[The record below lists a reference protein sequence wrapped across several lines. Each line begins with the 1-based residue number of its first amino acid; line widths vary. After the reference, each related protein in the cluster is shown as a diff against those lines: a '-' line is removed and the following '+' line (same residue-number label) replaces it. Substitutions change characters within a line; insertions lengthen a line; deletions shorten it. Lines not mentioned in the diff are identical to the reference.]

1 VKGFTSRAVIRSDAT
16 AHVALVVS
24 TERFNEIADIMFDGG
39 RNSKIAL
46 NFCCICLIWGS
57 TFLAVKY
64 AIETIPP
71 FVVTAIRYVMA
82 SLALGLI
89 SRLRKESWL
98 TAANLKLAAISGFL
112 LSLGNALVCYSV
124 TSLPTG
130 LVAVVIGSLPAWI
143 IVFDWQLFRGKPPQW
158 GQVAGIVLSLIGVGA
173 LTSSHSE
180 HLDMRNLLVWVA
192 LFSSI
197 VVWAMGTLTQRQAA
211 VPNSIFLFSSV
222 QSLVGGLMIGA
233 TTAWDGSLTFPWD
246 QISASSVLALLYLT
260 LAGTVAAGTS
270 YVWLSQNAEPRLVS
284 TYALITPVVAVWLGW
299 LVAGEAVTASTLSN
313 SMIVLIGVALI
324 AISGKAMQSKLSPL
338 RGPVVLNERSTISL
352 PAPVEA

>member
-1 VKGFTSRAVIRSDAT
+1 M
-16 AHVALVVS
+16 L
-24 TERFNEIADIMFDGG
+24 DGG
-39 RNSKIAL
+39 RNSKIAI
-46 NFCCICLIWGS
+46 NFCCICIIWGS

-64 AIETIPP
+64 AIESIPP
-71 FVVTAIRYVMA
+71 FVVTALRYVMA
-82 SLALGLI
+82 SIALGLI
-89 SRLRKESWL
+89 SRLRNENWL

-143 IVFDWQLFRGKPPQW
+143 ILFDWQLFRGKPPQW

-180 HLDMRNLLVWVA
+180 HLDMRNLLVWFA

-197 VVWAMGTLTQRQAA
+197 GVWAMGTLIQRQAS
-211 VPNSIFLFSSV
+211 VRNSIFLFSAV

-233 TTAWDGSLTFPWD
+233 TTAWDGSLAFPWE
-246 QISASSVLALLYLT
+246 QVTMSSVLALAYLT

-270 YVWLSQNAEPRLVS
+270 YVWLSQNADPRLVS

-299 LVAGEAVTASTLSN
+299 LVVGEAVTASTLSN

-324 AISGKAMQSKLSPL
+324 ALSGKALQAKVIP
-338 RGPVVLNERSTISL
+338 RRVPVILNDRVSATL

>member
-1 VKGFTSRAVIRSDAT
+1 M
-16 AHVALVVS
+16 L
-24 TERFNEIADIMFDGG
+24 DGG
-39 RNSKIAL
+39 RNSKIAI
-46 NFCCICLIWGS
+46 NFCCICIIWGS

-64 AIETIPP
+64 AIESIPP
-71 FVVTAIRYVMA
+71 FVVTALRYVMA
-82 SLALGLI
+82 SIALGLI
-89 SRLRKESWL
+89 SRLRNENWL
-98 TAANLKLAAISGFL
+98 TVANLKLAAISGFL

-143 IVFDWQLFRGKPPQW
+143 ILFDWQLFRGKPPQW

-180 HLDMRNLLVWVA
+180 HLDMRNLLVWFA

-197 VVWAMGTLTQRQAA
+197 GVWAMGTLIQRHAS
-211 VPNSIFLFSSV
+211 VRNSIFLFSSV

-233 TTAWDGSLTFPWD
+233 TTAWDGSLAFPWE
-246 QISASSVLALLYLT
+246 QVITSSVLALLYLT

-270 YVWLSQNAEPRLVS
+270 YVWLSQNADPRLVS

-299 LVAGEAVTASTLSN
+299 LVVGEAVTASTLSN

-324 AISGKAMQSKLSPL
+324 ALSGKALQAKVIPC
-338 RGPVVLNERSTISL
+338 RVPVVLNDRVSATL

>member
-1 VKGFTSRAVIRSDAT
+1 M
-16 AHVALVVS
+16 L
-24 TERFNEIADIMFDGG
+24 DGS
-39 RNSKIAL
+39 RNSKIAF

-71 FVVTAIRYVMA
+71 FVVTALRYVMA
-82 SLALGLI
+82 SLVLAMI
-89 SRLRKESWL
+89 SKMRKETWL
-98 TAANLKLAAISGFL
+98 TAANLRLAAISGFL

-143 IVFDWQLFRGKPPQW
+143 ILFDWQLFRGKPPQW

-180 HLDMRNLLVWVA
+180 HLDMRNLLVWIA

-197 VVWAMGTLTQRQAA
+197 GVWAMGTLVQRQAS
-211 VPNSIFLFSSV
+211 VRGSIFLFSSV
-222 QSLVGGLMIGA
+222 QSLVGGVMIGA
-233 TTAWDGSLTFPWD
+233 TTTWDGSLAFPWD
-246 QISASSVLALLYLT
+246 QITTSSVLALLYLT
-260 LAGTVAAGTS
+260 LVGTVAAGTS

-299 LVAGEAVTASTLSN
+299 LVAGEAVTGSTLSN
-313 SMIVLIGVALI
+313 SMIVLAGVALI
-324 AISGKAMQSKLSPL
+324 ALSGQAWRTK
-338 RGPVVLNERSTISL
+338 RFVRR
-352 PAPVEA
+352 APVILTERVTATLRTPVEV

>member
-1 VKGFTSRAVIRSDAT
+1 M
-16 AHVALVVS
+16 L
-24 TERFNEIADIMFDGG
+24 DGG
-39 RNSKIAL
+39 RNSKIAI
-46 NFCCICLIWGS
+46 NFCCICIIWGS

-64 AIETIPP
+64 AIESIPP
-71 FVVTAIRYVMA
+71 FVVTALRYVMA
-82 SLALGLI
+82 SIALGLI
-89 SRLRKESWL
+89 SRLRNENWL

-143 IVFDWQLFRGKPPQW
+143 ILFDWQLFRGKPPQW

-180 HLDMRNLLVWVA
+180 HLDMRNLLVWLA

-197 VVWAMGTLTQRQAA
+197 GVWAMGTLIQRQAS
-211 VPNSIFLFSSV
+211 VRNSIFLFSSV

-233 TTAWDGSLTFPWD
+233 TTAWDGSLAFPWE
-246 QISASSVLALLYLT
+246 QVTTASVLALAYLT

-270 YVWLSQNAEPRLVS
+270 YVWLSQNADPRLVS

-299 LVAGEAVTASTLSN
+299 LVVGEAVTASTLSN

-324 AISGKAMQSKLSPL
+324 ALSGKALQAKVIP
-338 RGPVVLNERSTISL
+338 RRVPVILNDRVSATM

>member
-1 VKGFTSRAVIRSDAT
+1 M
-16 AHVALVVS
+16 L
-24 TERFNEIADIMFDGG
+24 DGG
-39 RNSKIAL
+39 RNSKIAI
-46 NFCCICLIWGS
+46 NFCCICIIWGS

-64 AIETIPP
+64 AIESIPP
-71 FVVTAIRYVMA
+71 FVVTALRYVMA
-82 SLALGLI
+82 SIALGLI
-89 SRLRKESWL
+89 SRLRNENWL

-143 IVFDWQLFRGKPPQW
+143 ILFDWQLFRGKPPQW

-173 LTSSHSE
+173 LTGSHSE
-180 HLDMRNLLVWVA
+180 HLDMRNLLVWLA

-197 VVWAMGTLTQRQAA
+197 GVWAIGTLIQRQAS
-211 VPNSIFLFSSV
+211 VRNSIFLFSSV

-233 TTAWDGSLTFPWD
+233 TTAWDGSLAFPWE
-246 QISASSVLALLYLT
+246 QVTTSSVLALAYLT

-270 YVWLSQNAEPRLVS
+270 YVWLSQNADPRLVS

-299 LVAGEAVTASTLSN
+299 LVVGEAVTASTLSN

-324 AISGKAMQSKLSPL
+324 ALSGKALQAKVIP
-338 RGPVVLNERSTISL
+338 RRVPVILNDRVSATL